1 MCYIELTVKW
11 GCLKMV
17 SWTLKHVGAI
27 IKMWFDICRTVHIC
41 WSIKGSVYSVL
52 RIYIGNEKRPCENQ
66 SQARESEFD
75 QCEEG
80 QAEEYN
86 NITPLC

>member
-1 MCYIELTVKW
+1 M
-11 GCLKMV
+11 
-17 SWTLKHVGAI
+17 
-27 IKMWFDICRTVHIC
+27 HIC